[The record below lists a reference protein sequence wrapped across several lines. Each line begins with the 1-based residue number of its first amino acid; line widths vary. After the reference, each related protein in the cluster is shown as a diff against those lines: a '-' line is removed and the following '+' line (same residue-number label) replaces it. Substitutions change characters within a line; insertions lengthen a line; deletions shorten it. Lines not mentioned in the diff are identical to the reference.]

1 MLSIIV
7 AASLN
12 NGIGIANGMPWHL
25 PEDFKFFKNT
35 TWGFPLIMGR
45 KTFESIGKALPGRK
59 NIVITSNKDFS
70 ADGIFV
76 ANSLEQAIEIA
87 KEENTK
93 EIFIAGGANVY
104 AQALPLV
111 NKVYLTRVNTTINA
125 DAYFPEFN
133 ETTWS
138 KTFEHFF
145 VADEK
150 NKFDMNFQIW
160 ERQ

>member
-76 ANSLEQAIEIA
+76 ANSLEQAIAIA
-87 KEENTK
+87 EEENTK

-104 AQALPLV
+104 AQALPLA
-111 NKVYLTRVNTTINA
+111 NKVYLTRVNTSINA

-133 ETTWS
+133 ETAWS

-145 VADEK
+145 AADEK